1 MRKSYQEE
9 NTTMTLIKSLMMG
22 LAVSAFSV
30 ASFFMTPATAADTDV
45 LPTASDDIE
54 FYRTASGWIVYK
66 NVTRESCFATKKDD
80 TQAIQMGLT
89 KDKNVG
95 YLGGF
100 STEYVP
106 DNGAQFVEF
115 EVDGRPFTGTAVDVS
130 RSLNEGFK
138 GAYVLV
144 NNPNFVDSVRYS
156 YEMAVHLEKSTNVI
170 MNTSGAYYAMYEAEQ
185 CMTGF

>member
-1 MRKSYQEE
+1 
-9 NTTMTLIKSLMMG
+9 MTLTKTLMTG
-22 LAVSAFSV
+22 LAATAVSVSSLFLS
-30 ASFFMTPATAADTDV
+30 PAHAADTDV
-45 LPTASDDIE
+45 LPTTSDTIE

-66 NVTRESCFATKKDD
+66 NVTRQSCFATKKDD

-89 KDKNVG
+89 KNQNVG

-100 STEYVP
+100 STEYNP
-106 DNGAQFVEF
+106 DNGAQFVKF

-170 MNTSGAYYAMYEAEQ
+170 MNTSGAFYAIYEAEQ
-185 CMTGF
+185 CMNEF

>member
-1 MRKSYQEE
+1 
-9 NTTMTLIKSLMMG
+9 MG
-22 LAVSAFSV
+22 LAVSAVSV
-30 ASFFMTPATAADTDV
+30 SSFFVAPATAADTDV
-45 LPTASDDIE
+45 LPVTSDDIQ

-89 KDKNVG
+89 SNKNVG

-100 STEYVP
+100 STEYSP
-106 DNGAQFVEF
+106 DNGAQFVKF

-130 RSLNEGFK
+130 SPLNEGFE

-156 YEMAVHLEKSTNVI
+156 YEMSVHLEKSTNVV
-170 MNTSGAYYAMYEAEQ
+170 MNTSGAYYAIYEAEQ
-185 CMTGF
+185 CMNEF